1 MARTFEEMTQAV
13 DQIRRFARG
22 YAKPKRKEFFENL
35 YLYLSDPL
43 PEDESRKV
51 ALETKYLM
59 AVAALTAEIQPASAE
74 TYDQVLQRLNAVL
87 LESKLGDVWISTEPK
102 VEQLAQSADSDGPQL
117 RSNEDGQ
124 VPARAYSLRGTLA
137 PRRKLSKAKQAL
149 VDRFR
154 EDLPESGRPFDPRSQ
169 IRG

>member
-1 MARTFEEMTQAV
+1 MARTYEEMTQAV

-22 YAKPKRKEFFENL
+22 YAKPKRKAFFENL
-35 YLYLSDPL
+35 YLSLSEPL
-43 PEDESRKV
+43 PEDASRKV

-59 AVAALTAEIQPASAE
+59 AVAALSAEIQPASAE
-74 TYDQVLQRLNAVL
+74 TYEQVLQRLNAVL
-87 LESKLGDVWISTEPK
+87 LESKLGDVWVSTEPMA
-102 VEQLAQSADSDGPQL
+102 EQVAQSANSDGPQL
-117 RSNEDGQ
+117 SSIEAEQ
-124 VPARAYSLRGTLA
+124 VPSRGYSLRDTLA

-154 EDLPESGRPFDPRSQ
+154 EDLPDSGRPFDPRSQ